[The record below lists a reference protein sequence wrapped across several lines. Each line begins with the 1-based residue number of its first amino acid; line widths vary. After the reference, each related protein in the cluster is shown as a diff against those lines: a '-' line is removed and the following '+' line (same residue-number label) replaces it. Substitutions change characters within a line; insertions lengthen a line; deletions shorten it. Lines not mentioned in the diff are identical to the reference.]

1 MRQTPRTIERTIT
14 AGLLAML
21 ASACASHRAPPAAP
35 PAPMSRSAACMPL
48 PVRAANACVAAVAY
62 LGRTVWPAD
71 LAIVYPHPYLA
82 AGGHWTARFLVEA
95 ALAAEVDV
103 TVLPGPSAVETALVV
118 SGLGVGQYRFL
129 GYLPRRAAELGAGS
143 HAEVKDKLAFV
154 HGLAQARGLDM
165 DAVAFMGDDLADVAV
180 TISAHASA
188 EGKLFGSVS
197 PRDIAEALRAA
208 GQHVSKG
215 EVILSE
221 GPLRNIG
228 EYDVPV
234 SLHADVQTTVKV
246 IIVSDK

>member
-1 MRQTPRTIERTIT
+1 MELI
-14 AGLLAML
+14 LLQKVRNL
-21 ASACASHRAPPAAP
+21 GTLGDKVNVKPGYGRNFL
-35 PAPMSRSAACMPL
+35 L
-48 PVRAANACVAAVAY
+48 PQGKAVRANAAN
-62 LGRTVWPAD
+62 
-71 LAIVYPHPYLA
+71 LA
-82 AGGHWTARFLVEA
+82 AFEQRRAEYEA
-95 ALAAEVDV
+95 KANTALAEAQ
-103 TVLPGPSAVETALVV
+103 T
-118 SGLGVGQYRFL
+118 R
-129 GYLPRRAAELGAGS
+129 
-143 HAEVKDKLAFV
+143 LAN
-154 HGLAQARGLDM
+154 
-165 DAVAFMGDDLADVAV
+165 LADVAV

-188 EGKLFGSVS
+188 EGKLVGSVS